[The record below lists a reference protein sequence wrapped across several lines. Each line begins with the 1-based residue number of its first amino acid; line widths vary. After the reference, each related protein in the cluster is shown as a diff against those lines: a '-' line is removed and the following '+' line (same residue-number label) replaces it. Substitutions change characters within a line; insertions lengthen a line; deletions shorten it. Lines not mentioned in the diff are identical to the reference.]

1 MVQAKHQKFH
11 TRCTAMP
18 LDKLGI
24 SMSIHSRNRLFHFF
38 PFDHRWP
45 ITEIWCYRKIVVMI
59 WDVRERKKKQPK
71 FEPKQTEIPHAKC
84 GRLTSN
90 AIDTIIKQV
99 SSAGEQ
105 SKLNELRAS
114 GVVCYASVS
123 VRLHFATT
131 QRIGQT

>member
-24 SMSIHSRNRLFHFF
+24 SMNIHSRNRLFHFF
-38 PFDHRWP
+38 PFDHRRS
-45 ITEIWCYRKIVVMI
+45 ITGIWCYRKIVVMI
-59 WDVRERKKKQPK
+59 WDVHERKKTTKI
-71 FEPKQTEIPHAKC
+71 QTKTNRNSSREMWSIV
-84 GRLTSN
+84 RN

-99 SSAGEQ
+99 SSAGKQ